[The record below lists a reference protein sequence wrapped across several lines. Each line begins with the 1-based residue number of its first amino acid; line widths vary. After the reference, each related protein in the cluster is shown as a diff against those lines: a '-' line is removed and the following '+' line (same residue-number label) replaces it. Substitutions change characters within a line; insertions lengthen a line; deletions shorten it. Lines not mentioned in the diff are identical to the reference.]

1 MAVMA
6 EIGVLGK
13 DETGLIFRYD
23 IADIFLKLLA
33 TIPESTRNI
42 FLSSRFE
49 NLTYS
54 EIADKYGITPR
65 KVKREIQHVL
75 EIMRT
80 SLKDYLPLIVLL
92 SLLMSGNSTTACPPS
107 ADIEISRVSDEVTS
121 L

>member
-1 MAVMA
+1 MSKCFCTNDTSATVSLPDILTAAV
-6 EIGVLGK
+6 
-13 DETGLIFRYD
+13 
-23 IADIFLKLLA
+23 
-33 TIPESTRNI
+33 
-42 FLSSRFE
+42 
-49 NLTYS
+49 S